1 VIAMNTT
8 AKSFVLVGVVM
19 SVLLA
24 ALVAGVGNFPQHR
37 TGPCQPGEEIDKD
50 MGGLHIHRDYS
61 NSARLNKFISAGN
74 IRFYIEYLG
83 VTYELTIK
91 PPPPHVL
98 N

>member
-1 VIAMNTT
+1 MQSGVFHDIEQAIA
-8 AKSFVLVGVVM
+8 S
-19 SVLLA
+19 
-24 ALVAGVGNFPQHR
+24 
-37 TGPCQPGEEIDKD
+37 PGEEVDKD
-50 MGGLHIHRDYS
+50 MGGYHIHRDYS

-74 IRFYIEYLG
+74 TRFYVEYLG